1 MKKNLHTALIL
12 FSTLLIFA
20 CSTIA
25 LSESIQIKNASTK
38 YKAGGG
44 YYDFNPEIA
53 NAMKLNWF
61 SSADNRAMLT
71 LVLALQVADDRVM
84 GSEDVASGFLV
95 NTSYLGKTYKSNMN
109 VYIALGRTDDYFIYI
124 IYSPDAKQASFFL
137 QDNTYGRKQVFYL
150 TPFSTASWQ
159 AVRQSHSPSRR
170 KYNAVPIRSLASAV
184 FRSYKA
190 IVPSMTS
197 RISARR
203 FMISSM
209 VSPSF
214 LPGVKPLTE
223 YRIQLCQLCLPPIR

>member
-137 QDNTYGRKQVFYL
+137 QDNTYGNYVSDMQMELLIAKLCSNYYKNDSSNMF
-150 TPFSTASWQ
+150 
-159 AVRQSHSPSRR
+159 
-170 KYNAVPIRSLASAV
+170 NALIELQN
-184 FRSYKA
+184 
-190 IVPSMTS
+190 M
-197 RISARR
+197 
-203 FMISSM
+203 M
-209 VSPSF
+209 
-214 LPGVKPLTE
+214 
-223 YRIQLCQLCLPPIR
+223 